1 VYDAR
6 MEMSAWMLGVG
17 IVGGAVYLLLH
28 SLFRGAR
35 ATEFDAGAVSQ
46 SWITE
51 HRDERHN

>member
-1 VYDAR
+1 

-17 IVGGAVYLLLH
+17 IVGGAVYLLLQ
-28 SLFRGAR
+28 SIFKRAR